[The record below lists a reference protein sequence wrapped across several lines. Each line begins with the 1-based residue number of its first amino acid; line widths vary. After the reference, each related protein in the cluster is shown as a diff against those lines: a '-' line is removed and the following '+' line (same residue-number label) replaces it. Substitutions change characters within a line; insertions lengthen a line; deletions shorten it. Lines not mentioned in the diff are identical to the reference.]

1 VKLAVS
7 NIAWA
12 PEEDELAAAVLS
24 EHGVRGI
31 ELAPTLIWPA
41 PVEASERRARDYAD
55 GWRARGFEIV
65 ALQSLLYGR
74 RDLQVFGAPEV
85 REATLAFLGAICRLA
100 GWLGAGTLVFGSP
113 TNRHAAHL
121 PAPARGA
128 QADPGLLCRPGGAPG
143 RVRPDAR
150 DARPVP
156 VPHPARPPGAHGSN
170 RICSNDLLS
179 GTAPQG
185 GRTKDFATSDAA
197 REAIYA
203 LSDAQVAADLDA
215 VAAYAL
221 KLPASN
227 GKLAVGGFCWGGG
240 QTFRYA
246 THNRELDGAFVFYGA
261 FEHTREQLAAVA
273 APVYGFHGGND
284 ERINGTIPATSAAMR
299 ELGKSYEPV
308 TYEGAGH
315 GFMRS
320 GEDPQGTPADKKA
333 RDQAWERWRALL
345 KAL

>member
-1 VKLAVS
+1 MRTPAPLAV
-7 NIAWA
+7 ALL
-12 PEEDELAAAVLS
+12 LAAPASTQDWVMQRLDASPRHHEWVAVEQGERTVHTFVAYPQSKEKATAVIVIHENRGLTDW
-24 EHGVRGI
+24 VRGVADQLAEAGYI
-31 ELAPTLIWPA
+31 ALAP
-41 PVEASERRARDYAD
+41 
-55 GWRARGFEIV
+55 
-65 ALQSLLYGR
+65 
-74 RDLQVFGAPEV
+74 
-85 REATLAFLGAICRLA
+85 
-100 GWLGAGTLVFGSP
+100 
-113 TNRHAAHL
+113 
-121 PAPARGA
+121 
-128 QADPGLLCRPGGAPG
+128 
-143 RVRPDAR
+143 
-150 DARPVP
+150 
-156 VPHPARPPGAHGSN
+156 
-170 RICSNDLLS
+170 DLLS

-273 APVYGFHGGND
+273 APVYGFYGGND
-284 ERINGTIPATSAAMR
+284 ERVNGTIPATSAAMR

-345 KAL
+345 KAM